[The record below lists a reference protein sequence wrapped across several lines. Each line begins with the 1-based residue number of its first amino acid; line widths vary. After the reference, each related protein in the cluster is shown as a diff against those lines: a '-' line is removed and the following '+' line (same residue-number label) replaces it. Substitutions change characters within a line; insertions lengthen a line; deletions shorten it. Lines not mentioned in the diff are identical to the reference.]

1 MARRRAL
8 VEIEYETEA
17 NTPLTR
23 ETVEKAL
30 NREIHVACIV
40 AEVIEDDIA

>member
-8 VEIEYETEA
+8 IEVEYEIED
-17 NTPLTR
+17 NLPLTR

-30 NREIHVACIV
+30 DREVHVACIV